1 MPRVS
6 RTAGREWE
14 VIRMAKATSGSYRRE
29 EEGQQSLPLQQERSS
44 VSYFKEPLHVTVHI
58 IRGF

>member
-1 MPRVS
+1 
-6 RTAGREWE
+6 
-14 VIRMAKATSGSYRRE
+14 MAKATSGSYRRE

-58 IRGF
+58 ILGF